1 MAEEVLNLEKKPKDY
16 TVKKNIIFFGEEE
29 RVSLDDLRKVFT
41 MEAISTLIKNSYV
54 QRDNTGIKRP
64 KG

>member
-16 TVKKNIIFFGEEE
+16 TVKKNIIFFREEE

-41 MEAISTLIKNSYV
+41 MEAIATLIKNSYV
-54 QRDNTGIKRP
+54 QRDNTGIKRH